1 MENVDEEFYISAD
14 ISQDDDRSVL
24 TVYRCIGSEIKL
36 HSVFTGDEA
45 KWMYERLIQKK
56 GIGDS

>member
-1 MENVDEEFYISAD
+1 MGNIDEEFYISAD
-14 ISQDDDRSVL
+14 ISPNGDRSVL

-45 KWMYERLIQKK
+45 KWMYEQLIKK
-56 GIGDS
+56 N